1 MITIRKMDPSEISR
15 IDEIDRTEHITQD
28 YTVESGRL
36 VLIDV
41 DWRLGRWNTEKK
53 IKAWTPIADGW
64 RNMWGAFDEDTLVG
78 FSVYRAYLTNDTAQL
93 ALLHISHDYRR
104 MGIGKQLANRVI
116 EKARTDGAKRIYVTA
131 GQSRATTEFYQ
142 KLGFKLAEELNDE
155 LYELEPDDIHMI
167 LELI

>member
-28 YTVESGRL
+28 YKVENGRL
-36 VLIDV
+36 VLVDV
-41 DWRLGRWNTEKK
+41 DWRLGRWDTEKK
-53 IKAWTPIADGW
+53 IRGWEPIADGY
-64 RNMWGAFDEDTLVG
+64 RNTWGAFDKDTLVG
-78 FSVYRAYLTNDTAQL
+78 FSVYRSHLTDDTAQF

-104 MGIGKQLANRVI
+104 MGIGKQLAGKVI
-116 EKARTDGAKRIYVTA
+116 EQARTDGAKRIYVTA

-142 KLGFKLAEELNDE
+142 NLGFRLVKTLNDE

-167 LELI
+167 LELT